1 MFRALS
7 RLPVRQGASLLQQRG
22 QHTQH
27 TSFNPETYFRFPQ
40 FLADI
45 NHKLTIIPE
54 DQAQAQIFSK
64 GPLIYTNKCV
74 VLKETAK
81 TALEALNN
89 EENTMRES
97 LDKACSGL
105 FWQSEIDYSLVPC
118 TFSLKGDITA
128 AKFLAELGM
137 DEKLFL
143 DTAVVRDFSCLS
155 FSSLPIISYQP
166 EGDMTVYKSKQEMLN
181 EVLHTFPQVY
191 HISIGEGIINP
202 ILQFI
207 VGKQNDSDTVMGIMS
222 ASIET

>member
-1 MFRALS
+1 MFRVLS
-7 RLPVRQGASLLQQRG
+7 RLPRQGASLLQSQRG
-22 QHTQH
+22 QQTQH

-45 NHKLTIIPE
+45 NHKLTVYPE

-81 TALEALNN
+81 SALEALST
-89 EENTMRES
+89 EENTMRAS

-118 TFSLKGDITA
+118 TFTVEGDITA
-128 AKFLAELGM
+128 EKFLSELGM
-137 DEKLFL
+137 DQELFL
-143 DTAVVRDFSCLS
+143 SSTNIKDFSCLS

-166 EGDMTVYKSKQEMLN
+166 EGDMTVYKSKQTMLG

-191 HISIGEGIINP
+191 HISIGEGVINP

-207 VGKQNDSDTVMGIMS
+207 VGKQGGSDTVMGIMS